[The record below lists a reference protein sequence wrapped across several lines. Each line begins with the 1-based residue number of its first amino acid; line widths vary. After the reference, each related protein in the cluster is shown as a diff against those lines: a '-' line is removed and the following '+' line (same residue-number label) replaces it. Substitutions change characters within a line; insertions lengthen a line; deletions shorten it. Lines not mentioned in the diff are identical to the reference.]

1 MGQHKPSLPGWAL
14 HVAHQRTS
22 QHSIDTIVAD
32 PRVHELEEMVLA
44 LQEEIEE
51 TRQNQSGAQNGA
63 LMRQMVTTAHHESL
77 HERGQQEDG
86 HASMAI
92 STTVV

>member
-1 MGQHKPSLPGWAL
+1 MIQHKPSLPGWAL
-14 HVAHQRTS
+14 QHQTS
-22 QHSIDTIVAD
+22 HHSVETIVAD

-51 TRQNQSGAQNGA
+51 TRQNQAGAQNGA
-63 LMRQMVTTAHHESL
+63 LMRELVTTTRSEL
-77 HERGQQEDG
+77 NQRGQLQENEDYV
-86 HASMAI
+86 SMAI